1 MRREGFVRGGAR
13 LRSRGFLAQEG
24 YPLPSMRPI
33 PSILLA
39 LLLQAPMSAQH
50 DEASCCAEERPVLAP
65 LPSDATEKERW
76 LRRIHDEAPADASNI
91 FLSVRYLEPWRERLA
106 KLPKD
111 APFVEQFSL
120 RWSLSLALVRLGEL
134 DEAIALCTECLRLCE
149 QHPEQS
155 KSWMPE
161 VLFRLA
167 AAHFRLAERNNCIA
181 RHNAESC
188 IFPLAGGAVHVD
200 RRGAEAARELLVQL
214 LALPDSDLKLEAT
227 WLLNLAHMA
236 LGSWPDAVPEP
247 HRLPASA
254 LAPEADAPRW
264 RERARELGLSA
275 HTRAG
280 SVVIDDFTGDGKLDV
295 MTCSMDL
302 DRSLRLCRNDG
313 GAFVDVTIE
322 AGLERQLGGGAIVQ
336 GDVDGDGMLDVL
348 VLRGG
353 GMFAP
358 CEHPCSL
365 LRQASPG
372 RFVDV
377 TKDAGIEIAGPTRSA
392 AFADIDLDGD
402 LDLFVGYETEKAQAG
417 LRHPSRMWRN
427 DGKGRFVDA
436 TAESHIANE
445 HRVVGC
451 AFGDVDGDGDADLYV
466 SNWLAKNRL
475 YINEGGG
482 VFREEAAVRGVDGPE
497 ASGPCGFLDY
507 DNDGDLDLFVAYQHH
522 DRQIRTVAAFYL
534 EGRVEMEA
542 SRLYENDGQGRFVD
556 VAEKRGMR
564 RPLMATGCNFG
575 DVDADGRLDAY
586 VATGAHDLAALFP
599 NALLLG
605 GERFRDAT
613 FAAGVGHLQK
623 GNGVAFGDLDDDG
636 DLDLV
641 CQTGG
646 FFQDDGFADV
656 AFENPGHAHRWLAV
670 DLVGVR
676 DNRFGV
682 GARIH
687 AKVVDADGKERDVY
701 ATIGP
706 GASLGCNP
714 MRAFLGLGDAA
725 SVRWLDVRWPSDIKA
740 QRVEAPSMDGRIR
753 VTQDGGAEGVAPSGK
768 SPESKR

>member
-1 MRREGFVRGGAR
+1 MRLLSAT
-13 LRSRGFLAQEG
+13 
-24 YPLPSMRPI
+24 
-33 PSILLA
+33 LLA
-39 LLLQAPMSAQH
+39 LLLQSPSLAQH
-50 DEASCCAEERPVLAP
+50 DNETSCCAEERPVLAP
-65 LPSDATEKERW
+65 LPADATEKERW
-76 LRRIHDEAPADASNI
+76 LRRIHDEAPADASNPY
-91 FLSVRYLEPWRERLA
+91 LSARYLEPWRQRLQA
-106 KLPKD
+106 LSKD

-134 DEAIALCTECLRLCE
+134 DEAIDLCAECLRLCE
-149 QHPEQS
+149 ANPEQS
-155 KSWMPE
+155 KSYLPE

-167 AAHFRLAERNNCIA
+167 AAHFRLAERENCIA

-200 RRGAEAARELLVQL
+200 RRGAEAARDLLVRL
-214 LALPDSDLKLEAT
+214 LGMPDSDLRLEAT
-227 WLLNLAHMA
+227 WLLNIAHMA
-236 LGSWPDAVPEP
+236 LGSWPEGVPEA

-254 LAPEADAPRW
+254 LAPEAEASRW
-264 RERARELGLSA
+264 TERSRELGLA
-275 HTRAG
+275 GHTRAG
-280 SVVIDDFTGDGKLDV
+280 SVVIDDFTGDGRLDV

-313 GAFVDVTIE
+313 DTFVDVTKE
-322 AGLERQLGGGAIVQ
+322 AGLDRQLGGGALVQ
-336 GDVDGDGMLDVL
+336 GDVDGDGLLDVL

-365 LRQASPG
+365 LRQSSPG

-392 AFADIDLDGD
+392 AFADVDLDGD
-402 LDLFVGYETEKAQAG
+402 LDLFIGYETERAASG
-417 LRHPSRMWRN
+417 LRFPSILWRN

-436 TAESHIANE
+436 SQESRIDNDR
-445 HRVVGC
+445 RVVGC
-451 AFGDVDGDGDADLYV
+451 AFGDVDGDGDPDLYV

-522 DRQIRTVAAFYL
+522 YRQIRTVAAFYL

-556 VAEKRGMR
+556 VAAERGMR

-586 VATGAHDLAALFP
+586 IATGAHDLAALFP

-605 GERFRDAT
+605 GDRFRDAT

-656 AFENPGHAHRWLAV
+656 CFENPGHGRHWLAV
-670 DLVGVR
+670 DLLGVR
-676 DNRFGV
+676 GNRFGI
-682 GARIH
+682 GARVC
-687 AKVVDADGKERDVY
+687 AVVADAAGGERRVY

-714 MRAFLGLGDAA
+714 MRAYLGLGDCKEL
-725 SVRWLDVRWPSDIKA
+725 RRIEVRWPVTGDT
-740 QRVEAPSMDGRIR
+740 QRVEGVAMDTRIR
-753 VTQDGGAEGVAPSGK
+753 IVEGAGVERS
-768 SPESKR
+768 EKR

>member
-1 MRREGFVRGGAR
+1 MR
-13 LRSRGFLAQEG
+13 L
-24 YPLPSMRPI
+24 I
-33 PSILLA
+33 PATLLA
-39 LLLQAPMSAQH
+39 LLLQAPMLAQH
-50 DEASCCAEERPVLAP
+50 DEAKSCCAEERPVLEP

-76 LRRIHDEAPADASNI
+76 LRRIHDEAPADASNPY
-91 FLSVRYLEPWRERLA
+91 LSDRYLDPWRQRLKA
-106 KLPKD
+106 LPKD

-134 DEAIALCTECLRLCE
+134 DEAIELCAECLRLCE
-149 QHPEQS
+149 ANPAES
-155 KSWMPE
+155 KTYVPE

-167 AAHFRLAERNNCIA
+167 AAHFRLAERDNCIA

-188 IFPLAGGAVHVD
+188 IFPLAGGAVHVE
-200 RRGAEAARELLVQL
+200 RRGAEAARDLLVRL
-214 LALPDSDLKLEAT
+214 LALPDSDLRLEAT
-227 WLLNLAHMA
+227 WLLNIAHMA
-236 LGSWPDAVPEP
+236 LGSWPEGVPEA
-247 HRLPASA
+247 HRLPPSA
-254 LAPEADAPRW
+254 LAPEAASPRW
-264 RERARELGLSA
+264 TERSRELGLA
-275 HTRAG
+275 GHTRAG
-280 SVVIDDFTGDGKLDV
+280 SVVIDDFNGDGRLDV

-313 GAFVDVTIE
+313 GAFVDVTKE
-322 AGLERQLGGGAIVQ
+322 AGLDRQLGGGALVQ
-336 GDVDGDGMLDVL
+336 GDVDGDGLLDVL

-365 LRQASPG
+365 LRQSSPG

-377 TKDAGIEIAGPTRSA
+377 TKDAGIEVAGPTRSA
-392 AFADIDLDGD
+392 AFADVDLDGD
-402 LDLFVGYETEKAQAG
+402 LDLFVGYETERAASG
-417 LRHPSRMWRN
+417 LRFPSHFWRN
-427 DGKGRFVDA
+427 DGKGHFVDA
-436 TAESHIANE
+436 SKESRIDNDS
-445 HRVVGC
+445 RVVGC
-451 AFGDVDGDGDADLYV
+451 AFGDVDGDGDPDLYV

-475 YINEGGG
+475 YVNEGGG

-507 DNDGDLDLFVAYQHH
+507 DNDGDLDLFVAFQHH
-522 DRQIRTVAAFYL
+522 YRQIRTVAAFYL

-556 VAEKRGMR
+556 VAAERGMR

-586 VATGAHDLAALFP
+586 IATGAHDLAALFP

-605 GERFRDAT
+605 GDRFRDAT

-641 CQTGG
+641 CQAGG

-656 AFENPGHAHRWLAV
+656 AFVNPGHGRHWLAI

-676 DNRFGV
+676 DNRFGL

-687 AKVVDADGKERDVY
+687 ARVVDGDGGERDIH
-701 ATIGP
+701 ATVGP

-714 MRAFLGLGDAA
+714 MRAFLGLGDASA
-725 SVRWLDVRWPSDIKA
+725 LRFVEVRWPA
-740 QRVEAPSMDGRIR
+740 TGERQRVE
-753 VTQDGGAEGVAPSGK
+753 GVALDGVVRITQGGGVERFAPAGEK
-768 SPESKR
+768 PTRDR

>member
-1 MRREGFVRGGAR
+1 
-13 LRSRGFLAQEG
+13 
-24 YPLPSMRPI
+24 MRPI

-295 MTCSMDL
+295 LTCSMDL
-302 DRSLRLCRNDG
+302 DRPLRLCRNDG
-313 GAFVDVTIE
+313 GTLVDMTIE

-365 LRQASPG
+365 LRQSSPG

-482 VFREEAAVRGVDGPE
+482 VFREDAAARGVEGPE

-522 DRQIRTVAAFYL
+522 YRQIRTVAAFYL

-605 GERFRDAT
+605 GERFRDVT

-656 AFENPGHAHRWLAV
+656 AFENPGHAHRWLTV

-753 VTQDGGAEGVAPSGK
+753 VTQDGGAERVAPSGK